1 MNLLLESPFF
11 GIALS
16 VIAYCI
22 GMWIQRKVNSP
33 LCNGLVIAAL
43 LVIGVLL
50 LFDISYDAYFKG
62 GTIIQMMLGPA
73 TTCMAVSI
81 YAKWDLLKKN
91 LIPVL
96 AGCLAG
102 AVTAVVSVWALCRL
116 FGLDAT
122 MTISMLPKS
131 VTTAIATAISETQ
144 GGVVSI
150 TAIAVI
156 ITGIGGN
163 IAAPFL
169 VKLFRLSDPLAIGL
183 GLGTCSHAIGT
194 AKAMEFG
201 ETEGAMAGLAMS
213 LCGIIT
219 AVIAMFFGILI

>member
-1 MNLLLESPFF
+1 MTAFLESPFF
-11 GIALS
+11 GISVS

-22 GMWIQRKVNSP
+22 GMTVQKKVKSP
-33 LCNGLVIAAL
+33 LCNGLVIAGV
-43 LVIGVLL
+43 LVIAVLVI
-50 LFDISYDAYFKG
+50 FDIPFEAYYQG
-62 GTIIQMMLGPA
+62 GTLVQMMLGPA

-81 YAKWDLLKKN
+81 YSKWDLLKRN
-91 LIPVL
+91 LLPVL
-96 AGCLAG
+96 LGCFAG
-102 AVTAVVSVWALCRL
+102 AVTAVVSVWGMCRL
-116 FGLDAT
+116 FGLDRA
-122 MTISMLPKS
+122 MTLSMLPKS

-144 GGVVSI
+144 GGLVSI

-169 VKLFRLSDPLAIGL
+169 VKQFRLKDPIAIGL

-194 AKAMEFG
+194 AKALELG

-213 LCGIIT
+213 LCGVIT
-219 AVIAMFFGILI
+219 AVLAMFFGILV

>member
-1 MNLLLESPFF
+1 MNALLESPFF

-16 VIAYCI
+16 TIAYCI
-22 GMWIQRKVNSP
+22 GMAIQKKVKSP
-33 LCNGLVIAAL
+33 LCNGLIIAAILVIAV
-43 LVIGVLL
+43 LV
-50 LFDISYDAYFKG
+50 LFDIPYDAYFKG
-62 GTIIQMMLGPA
+62 GALIQMMLGPA

-81 YAKWDLLKKN
+81 YSKWDLLKKN
-91 LIPVL
+91 LLPVL
-96 AGCLAG
+96 LGCLAG
-102 AVTAVVSVWALCRL
+102 AVTAVVSVWAMCRL

-144 GGVVSI
+144 GGVVSM

-163 IAAPFL
+163 MAAPLL
-169 VKLFRLSDPLAIGL
+169 VKLFRLTDPLAIGL

-194 AKAMEFG
+194 AKALEFG

-213 LCGIIT
+213 LCGVIT
-219 AVIAMFFGILI
+219 AVLAMFFGILI

>member
-1 MNLLLESPFF
+1 MSVLLESPFF

-16 VIAYCI
+16 AIAYCI
-22 GMWIQRKVNSP
+22 GVTIQKKVKSP
-33 LCNGLVIAAL
+33 LCNGLIIAGILVIAV
-43 LVIGVLL
+43 LVV
-50 LFDISYDAYFKG
+50 FDIPYDAYFKG
-62 GTIIQMMLGPA
+62 GTMIQMMLGPA

-81 YAKWDLLKKN
+81 YAKWDLLKRN
-91 LIPVL
+91 LLPVL
-96 AGCLAG
+96 LGCLAG
-102 AVTAVVSVWALCRL
+102 AVTAVVSVWGMCRL

-150 TAIAVI
+150 TAVAVI

-163 IAAPFL
+163 MAAPL
-169 VKLFRLSDPLAIGL
+169 LIKLFRLKDPLAIGL

-194 AKAMEFG
+194 AKALEFG

-213 LCGIIT
+213 LCGVIT
-219 AVIAMFFGILI
+219 AILAMFFGILV

>member
-1 MNLLLESPFF
+1 MSVLLESPFF

-16 VIAYCI
+16 AIAYCI
-22 GMWIQRKVNSP
+22 GVTIQKKVKSP
-33 LCNGLVIAAL
+33 LCNGLILAGILVIAV
-43 LVIGVLL
+43 LVV
-50 LFDISYDAYFKG
+50 FDIPYDAYFKG
-62 GTIIQMMLGPA
+62 GTMIQMMLGPA

-91 LIPVL
+91 LLPVL
-96 AGCLAG
+96 LGCLAG
-102 AVTAVVSVWALCRL
+102 AVTAVVSVWAMCRL
-116 FGLDAT
+116 FGLDGT

-150 TAIAVI
+150 TAVAVI

-163 IAAPFL
+163 MTAPL
-169 VKLFRLSDPLAIGL
+169 LIKLFRLKDPLAIGL

-194 AKAMEFG
+194 AKALEFG

-213 LCGIIT
+213 LCGVIT
-219 AVIAMFFGILI
+219 AVLAMFFGILV

>member
-1 MNLLLESPFF
+1 MSVLLESPFF

-16 VIAYCI
+16 TIAYCI
-22 GMWIQRKVNSP
+22 GMAIQKKVKSP
-33 LCNGLVIAAL
+33 LCNGLIIAAIL
-43 LVIGVLL
+43 IIAVLV
-50 LFDISYDAYFKG
+50 LFDIPYDAYFKG
-62 GTIIQMMLGPA
+62 GALIQMMLGPA

-81 YAKWDLLKKN
+81 YSKWDLLKKN
-91 LIPVL
+91 LLPVL
-96 AGCLAG
+96 LGCLAG
-102 AVTAVVSVWALCRL
+102 AVTAVVSVWAMCRL

-144 GGVVSI
+144 GGVVSM

-163 IAAPFL
+163 MAAPLL
-169 VKLFRLSDPLAIGL
+169 VKLFRLTDPLAIGL

-194 AKAMEFG
+194 AKALEFG

-213 LCGIIT
+213 LCGVIT
-219 AVIAMFFGILI
+219 AVLAMFFGILI